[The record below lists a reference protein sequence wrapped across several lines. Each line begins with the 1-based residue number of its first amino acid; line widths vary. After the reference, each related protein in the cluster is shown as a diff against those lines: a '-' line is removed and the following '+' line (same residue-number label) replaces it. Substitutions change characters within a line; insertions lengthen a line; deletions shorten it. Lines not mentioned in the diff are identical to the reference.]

1 MSRQLSFLDDM
12 LWTMPSRLSLPH
24 QTACWYCRPMSLWR
38 IGLAPP
44 GILAASLSSSS
55 ACWAMF
61 GLSEVDQATISL
73 VQRS

>member
-1 MSRQLSFLDDM
+1 
-12 LWTMPSRLSLPH
+12 
-24 QTACWYCRPMSLWR
+24 MSLWR
-38 IGLAPP
+38 MGLAPL
-44 GILAASLSSSS
+44 GILAASPSSSS